1 MFILNLII
9 IKYIL
14 FYTVSHAWKPCHS
27 QNTWTLHLNVEIVKS
42 RKDRTIMLFYKKRTV
57 LNNKDG

>member
-42 RKDRTIMLFYKKRTV
+42 RKDRTIILFYKKE
-57 LNNKDG
+57 LY